1 VFGALGQ
8 WAYVSA
14 FPNIS
19 HYFGYG
25 RVDDQRTRQV
35 APVSLP
41 VTFYTA
47 VGCPFCPLVERRLLA
62 LQKQMGFELK
72 KIDITLRPQLLM
84 ERGIRAVPVVEAGG
98 RRLVGHATTDQLA
111 ALLMGT
117 AQTAP
122 TAPAG

>member
-1 VFGALGQ
+1 MFGALGQ

-35 APVSLP
+35 TPVSLP

>member
-1 VFGALGQ
+1 MFGALGQ

-84 ERGIRAVPVVEAGG
+84 EKGIRAVPVVEAGG

>member
-1 VFGALGQ
+1 MFGALGQ

>member
-1 VFGALGQ
+1 MLGALGQ
-8 WAYVSA
+8 CAYVIA

-25 RVDDQRTRQV
+25 RVDDQRTRDV
-35 APVSLP
+35 APASVP

-47 VGCPFCPLVERRLLA
+47 VGCPFCPLVEQRLLA

-84 ERGIRAVPVVEAGG
+84 EKGIRAVPVVDAGG
-98 RRLVGHATTDQLA
+98 KRLVGHATTDQLA
-111 ALLMGT
+111 ALLMAA
-117 AQTAP
+117 AQAAP

>member
-1 VFGALGQ
+1 MFGALGQ

-25 RVDDQRTRQV
+25 RVDDQRTREV
-35 APVSLP
+35 APASVP

-47 VGCPFCPLVERRLLA
+47 IGCPFCPLVEQRLLA

-84 ERGIRAVPVVEAGG
+84 ETGIRAVPVVEAGG

-111 ALLMGT
+111 ALLMAA
-117 AQTAP
+117 AQEARV
-122 TAPAG
+122 ASAG

>member
-1 VFGALGQ
+1 MLGALGQ
-8 WAYVSA
+8 WAYISA

-25 RVDDQRTRQV
+25 RVDDQRTREV

-47 VGCPFCPLVERRLLA
+47 VGCPFCPLVEQRLLA
-62 LQKQMGFELK
+62 LQKQMGFELT

-84 ERGIRAVPVVEAGG
+84 EKGISAVPVVEAGG
-98 RRLVGHATTDQLA
+98 RRLVGHATSDQLA
-111 ALLMGT
+111 ALLMGA
-117 AQTAP
+117 AQAAP
-122 TAPAG
+122 AAPAG